1 MIINEYKIFFFVYLT
16 PPLRNGITSRKYMS
30 VQKNK
35 QTNKHIYVVFIEHSR
50 VFSCTHD
57 NLDRYRGYKQIQ
69 VILIFQLLFTGSF
82 VFITSHSSVKISAL
96 FVTIQASQ
104 IKSNQITSN
113 HKKKKKK
120 KKKISNIMSD
130 SHLFVYL
137 FINLF

>member
-1 MIINEYKIFFFVYLT
+1 MGLRVVNICQYK
-16 PPLRNGITSRKYMS
+16 
-30 VQKNK
+30 KNK
-35 QTNKHIYVVFIEHSR
+35 KKTNKHMNMVLIENSR
-50 VFSCTHD
+50 VLSCTHD

-82 VFITSHSSVKISAL
+82 VLITSHSSIKIPAL

-104 IKSNQITSN
+104 VKSNQIKSNQSKSN
-113 HKKKKKK
+113 R

-137 FINLF
+137 SIFLIAKNMNK

>member
-1 MIINEYKIFFFVYLT
+1 MIINEYKIFFVFVYLT

-30 VQKNK
+30 VQKKKKNK
-35 QTNKHIYVVFIEHSR
+35 QTNKHIYMVFIEYSR

-82 VFITSHSSVKISAL
+82 VFITSHSSIKISAL

-104 IKSNQITSN
+104 IKSNHIKSQ
-113 HKKKKKK
+113 KK

-137 FINLF
+137 FIHLF